1 MSKRIKFL
9 FIHFLC
15 SVLIVLIASVMIFGV
30 WYPAPLA
37 KALGVSQVFLMLIL
51 IDVVVGP
58 LLGWFVYKEGKKTLK
73 LDLSFVILLQVFAFF
88 YGFYTIAQGRP
99 VWIVYNSS
107 SFIVVKNSDIN
118 WQDKHV
124 LKNEFR
130 RASWWGPRFVALDLQ
145 NQYEQRNRGLL
156 DFNENKTIRNP
167 LNYSNL
173 AEAKQKV
180 HNFSV
185 PLLVLDKYN
194 DTKDIQEVLREYPQA
209 NAWVG
214 LSAPVQDMVV
224 LVNKKNAQVIKI
236 VDLKPWN

>member
-15 SVLIVLIASVMIFGV
+15 SVLIVSIASVIVFGV

-37 KALGVSQVFLMLIL
+37 KALGVSQLFLMLIF
-51 IDVVVGP
+51 IDVVMGP

-73 LDLSFVILLQVFAFF
+73 LDLSFVIILQTFAFF

-99 VWIVYNSS
+99 AWIVYDSS
-107 SFIVVKNSDIN
+107 LFVVVKNSDIN
-118 WQDKHV
+118 WEDKHLV
-124 LKNEFR
+124 ENEFEKV
-130 RASWWGPRFVALDLQ
+130 SWWGPKFVALDLQ
-145 NQYEQRNRGLL
+145 NKYEQRNSSIL
-156 DFNENKTIRNP
+156 DFDENKTIRNP

-173 AEAKQKV
+173 GSAKNKID
-180 HNFSV
+180 NFSV

-194 DTKDIQEVLREYPQA
+194 DTNDIQGILKKYPKA
-209 NAWVG
+209 NTWVA

-224 LVNKKNAQVIKI
+224 LINKENAEVIKI